1 MNKKRFHLSWSL
13 GYKIIVFLIL
23 VVSLVVGVGSAA
35 GILVFA
41 EAGVYTENYRDVVNR
56 VLYSETRAIANVTMS
71 YLEDGDTEGVIGYL
85 KYTNAEVAL
94 LQERLSNRIGGDTY
108 IWTSYDKTQYENGDY
123 LTLYN
128 GDDSTCF
135 YQDIYFHSKTNI
147 SPLLEELGYS
157 LNEGG
162 VDGTGIQSYDNYAI
176 RVFYNLD
183 FPVSDNLWRHY
194 CYVEEMYEYKEAVIV
209 TLVFSVIIGL
219 ISLILLFCAA
229 GHRNGKEGV
238 TPMLTNKIY
247 FDIFTGGIGVIISC
261 IFAVVVEIARGS
273 GMTVFVPSAVC
284 GGFVIVMLLLL
295 WMLDFA
301 VRLKIGK
308 WWRHTLC
315 YVVIRGIWRL
325 VKRFIGFVW
334 YLASGIPMV
343 PIVFCGY
350 AFVNFV
356 EFVLML
362 GSNRAPQICFWILYK
377 LCLFVIVMY
386 IAVGCSKLLQAGKK
400 LADGEENYRVDTKHL
415 FGKMKDMGNHLNHIG
430 EGITKAVEE
439 RMKSERLK
447 TELITNVSHDIKTP
461 LTSIINYTDLLS
473 NLGKGEEQDHEQY
486 IQIERATY
494 EEYTE
499 VLLRQSTRL
508 KKLLEN
514 LVEASKANTGNME
527 VNMIPCEVGVLLTQ
541 AVGEYQ
547 QRMEDN
553 RLQLIASQPEEEV
566 CIMAD
571 GRHLWRVFD
580 NLLGNICKYSQE
592 NSRVYVSVETRKDKV
607 DIIFRNMS
615 KYALNISPEEL
626 EERFVRGD
634 KSRHIEGNGLGLA
647 IAKSLTELQKGQM
660 QIVVDGDLFKVILT
674 FDRLRDSDPKTE
686 PEVVNGK
693 TEKTDWKKQEPKVEL
708 TAVQPAAVQ
717 PTVVQPTEEMIQPN
731 EEESK
736 AENLKPGDSEW
747 I

>member
-13 GYKIIVFLIL
+13 GYKIIVFLML
-23 VVSLVVGVGSAA
+23 VVSLVVGIGSTA
-35 GILVFA
+35 GILFFA

-71 YLEDGDTEGVIGYL
+71 YLEDGDTEGVIAYL
-85 KYTNAEVAL
+85 KNTNAEVAL

-123 LTLYN
+123 LTFYN
-128 GDDSTCF
+128 GYDSTCF
-135 YQDIYFHSKTNI
+135 YQDIYFHSKKNI
-147 SPLLEELGYS
+147 SALLEELGYS
-157 LNEGG
+157 LNEGE
-162 VDGTGIQSYDNYAI
+162 VDGTDIQSYDNYAI

-183 FPVSDNLWRHY
+183 FPVNDNLWRYY
-194 CYVEEMYEYKEAVIV
+194 CYVEEMYAYKEAVIV

-229 GHRNGKEGV
+229 GHRNGKEGI

-247 FDIFTGGIGVIISC
+247 FDIFTGVIGVIISC
-261 IFAVVVEIARGS
+261 IFGVVVEIARTGY

-284 GGFVIVMLLLL
+284 GGFIIVMLLLL

-308 WWRHTLC
+308 WWSHTLC

-325 VKRFIGFVW
+325 AKRFIGFVW

-362 GSNRAPQICFWILYK
+362 GSDRAPQICFWILYK

-553 RLQLIASQPEEEV
+553 GLQLITGQPEESI

-592 NSRVYVSVETRKDKV
+592 NSRVYVSVETREDKV

-674 FDRLRDSDPKTE
+674 FDRLNDPDPKTE
-686 PEVVNGK
+686 SEVVNGK
-693 TEKTDWKKQEPKVEL
+693 AEKTDGSQE
-708 TAVQPAAVQ
+708 
-717 PTVVQPTEEMIQPN
+717 IQPD
-731 EEESK
+731 EAKSK
-736 AENLKPGDSEW
+736 TENPNSGDSEW